1 MGDFLIYRIAS
12 YTGRQKD
19 GKAHCAPFPLPCLD
33 HAGALLS
40 WHACSAGTGFL
51 HIPLPEAGTKP
62 LSCHSSALR
71 KADCFD
77 SRPFFF
83 VIEETKIRF
92 WERAFITA
100 LEWASE
106 IIKIWPDGD
115 LNSLPKE
122 KIGEI
127 CGNDERWLDWK
138 YFALTMAIAW
148 KDDQPE
154 NLHPLTSSLV
164 MGVVAPLPILVQPTH
179 VRERDINFYI
189 SSAKFR
195 EIEDNFL
202 KPMQ

>member
-1 MGDFLIYRIAS
+1 MNAKRQIELLEGERKALKQQKYQQQAADLAERIGKLPRLFQHRIAFM
-12 YTGRQKD
+12 Q
-19 GKAHCAPFPLPCLD
+19 ANIE
-33 HAGALLS
+33 
-40 WHACSAGTGFL
+40 GFEFL
-51 HIPLPEAGTKP
+51 YLNEV
-62 LSCHSSALR
+62 L
-71 KADCFD
+71 
-77 SRPFFF
+77 
-83 VIEETKIRF
+83 
-92 WERAFITA
+92 TA

>member
-1 MGDFLIYRIAS
+1 MNAKRQIELLEGEKKALKQQKYQQQAADLAVRIA
-12 YTGRQKD
+12 K
-19 GKAHCAPFPLPCLD
+19 LPRLFQ
-33 HAGALLS
+33 HRIAFMQANIE
-40 WHACSAGTGFL
+40 GFEFL
-51 HIPLPEAGTKP
+51 YLNEV
-62 LSCHSSALR
+62 L
-71 KADCFD
+71 
-77 SRPFFF
+77 
-83 VIEETKIRF
+83 
-92 WERAFITA
+92 TA